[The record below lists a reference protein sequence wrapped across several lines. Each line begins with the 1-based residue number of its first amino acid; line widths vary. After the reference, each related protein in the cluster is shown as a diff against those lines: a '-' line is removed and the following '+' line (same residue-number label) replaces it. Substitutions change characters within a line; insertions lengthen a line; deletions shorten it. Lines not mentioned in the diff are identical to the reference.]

1 MKEQLKESKMKNVQL
16 QQDIKTLQKGG
27 KVAPA
32 AAATGKKERFHYKD

>member
-16 QQDIKTLQKGG
+16 QQDKTLQKGG